1 MTGEGAVTCHWHH
14 QKLRLCPTGQWARLL
29 LCTVGARTLTVAA
42 LNGKLDEIVRAGSNT
57 VKTDVL
63 RYLMHM

>member
-1 MTGEGAVTCHWHH
+1 
-14 QKLRLCPTGQWARLL
+14 
-29 LCTVGARTLTVAA
+29 VAA

-57 VKTDVL
+57 GKRDVL